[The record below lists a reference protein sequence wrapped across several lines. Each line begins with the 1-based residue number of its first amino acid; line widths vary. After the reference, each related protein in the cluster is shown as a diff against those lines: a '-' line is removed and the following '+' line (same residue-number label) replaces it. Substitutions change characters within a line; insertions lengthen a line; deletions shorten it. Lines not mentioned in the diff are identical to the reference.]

1 MKRLILVIVAS
12 ALAFG
17 STPALAWDPDWE
29 DWAVEPPAPA
39 AWEPEPSP
47 VQPPDGVYL
56 VTETYAG
63 DSVVQTGPLTTYSTE
78 TVHEITGSYARVL
91 DSVGTGGAS
100 AYDGSAFN
108 GRAALT
114 DGRAVA
120 GTYYENYVRTDYGFV
135 PVSVVFFQDDA
146 EIARASA
153 PAAPPPTLA
162 AAPATAAPSLPVV
175 STPPAAAGPV
185 APQAGSVTPIVEL
198 VDRAAAAPPRASIL
212 LNDRALEVLRGRRIA
227 ISLSGP
233 DVRTWRYVSGDA
245 VSLGALSGASGEP
258 FVARWDRLAAPGS
271 AWALRFSVDYADGT
285 SRDLTVR
292 VTLRAPGL
300 VE

>member
-1 MKRLILVIVAS
+1 MKRLMLVIVAS
-12 ALAFG
+12 ALALA
-17 STPALAWDPDWE
+17 STPALARDPDGE

-39 AWEPEPSP
+39 PWEPEPSP

-63 DSVVQTGPLTTYSTE
+63 DSVVQSGPVTTYSTE

-91 DSVGTGGAS
+91 ESVGTGGAS

-108 GRAALT
+108 GRAALA

-120 GTYYENYVRTDYGFV
+120 GTYYQNYVRTDYGFV

-146 EIARASA
+146 EIARASG
-153 PAAPPPTLA
+153 PAATPPTP
-162 AAPATAAPSLPVV
+162 AAPATAAPIRPALPSPSATV
-175 STPPAAAGPV
+175 GPL
-185 APQAGSVTPIVEL
+185 APRGGSVTPIVEF
-198 VDRAAAAPPRASIL
+198 VDRATPAPPRASIL
-212 LNDRALEVLRGRRIA
+212 LDDRALEVLRGRRIA
-227 ISLSGP
+227 ISFFGP

-245 VSLGALSGASGEP
+245 VSLGALSGASAEP
-258 FVARWDRLAAPGS
+258 FVARWDRLAPPGS
-271 AWALRFSVDYADGT
+271 AWALHFSVDYADGT
-285 SRDLTVR
+285 SHDLTVR
-292 VTLRAPGL
+292 VTVRAPGL